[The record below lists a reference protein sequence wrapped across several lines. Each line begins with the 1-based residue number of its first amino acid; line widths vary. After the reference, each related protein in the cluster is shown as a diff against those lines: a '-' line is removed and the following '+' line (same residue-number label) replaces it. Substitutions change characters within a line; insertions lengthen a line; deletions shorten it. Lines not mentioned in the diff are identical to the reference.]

1 MQKDNHTLNTR
12 YLTIDEIIRAVS
24 GKKPTLTGGNV
35 TLTCAT
41 LALSVISMA
50 TELSIH
56 KTRDKAIRQFLLDKL
71 SVMHKLSQSFLLAGE
86 QDQVI
91 FDELR
96 EFKGKKQR
104 SFTNPFYY
112 HSYLKTVTYPL
123 DALNTFV
130 RAASTVSEVV
140 PYCKKA
146 FLSDIGAGSCL
157 LASAFNALILIT
169 EGNIKAMPKDKSAQY
184 NVQKQEIQS
193 QAEPLFLKITA
204 EVQDRMDAS
213 RKKHRFPTSGIR
225 IDLRDQ

>member
-1 MQKDNHTLNTR
+1 MQKDTHSLNTR
-12 YLTIDEIIRAVS
+12 HLTVDDILRSVS
-24 GKKPTLTGGNV
+24 GQKPSLTGGNV

-56 KTRDKAIRQFLLDKL
+56 KTRDKAIRQFLIDKL
-71 SVMHKLSQSFLLAGE
+71 SDMHKISQAFLLAGE

-112 HSYLKTVTYPL
+112 HSYLKTVTSPIE
-123 DALNTFV
+123 ALSTFLK
-130 RAASTVSEVV
+130 AASTVSEVV

-146 FLSDIGAGSCL
+146 FMSDIGAGSCL
-157 LASAFNALILIT
+157 LASAFNALVLIT
-169 EGNIKAMPKDKSAQY
+169 EGNIKAMPKDKSGQY
-184 NVQKQEIQS
+184 EALKQEIHS
-193 QAEPLFLKITA
+193 QAEQLFLKINA
-204 EVQDRMDAS
+204 EVHDRMTAPPRKLPFPPPATAS
-213 RKKHRFPTSGIR
+213 A
-225 IDLRDQ
+225 